1 MKLDYV
7 QIRILP
13 SDMKRLRGDSPQNA
27 LFENVECAAD
37 LAQVKIDT
45 EISSAP
51 SPAAENRILCAIV
64 WNHNP
69 QDFIND

>member
-7 QIRILP
+7 QIRLPP

-37 LAQVKIDT
+37 LAQVKIDR

-51 SPAAENRILCAIV
+51 SPAAENRILRAIMLLV
-64 WNHNP
+64 
-69 QDFIND
+69 